1 MLACSRSIKTALRS
15 LEEAGWASGPGCWV
29 SGFPAQALTRCT
41 WWPCHPGVQNVDG
54 SRRWWGVPRH
64 IWVSEMCACMW
75 LSPLRNNYLILQRCS
90 HSPKNKLTTSLRT
103 LPGGYLLMGRKA
115 RVQNTY
121 YCTEHHNSLDFSV
134 WIRSEYESIRL
145 PLKAAGL
152 MNKDQLWHWPTGVF
166 CWVFIRVKSPCQYS
180 HFSMSPRYLF
190 LPWVSSQASYM
201 ALYKWI
207 WRWVSLYLFI
217 DRWLVYWS
225 VLLLI
230 TWSALQ

>member
-1 MLACSRSIKTALRS
+1 
-15 LEEAGWASGPGCWV
+15 
-29 SGFPAQALTRCT
+29 
-41 WWPCHPGVQNVDG
+41 
-54 SRRWWGVPRH
+54 
-64 IWVSEMCACMW
+64 MCACMW

-115 RVQNTY
+115 RVQNMY
-121 YCTEHHNSLDFSV
+121 YCTEHHDSLDFSA
-134 WIRSEYESIRL
+134 WIQSEYESIRL

-166 CWVFIRVKSPCQYS
+166 CWVFIIVKSPCQYS

-201 ALYKWI
+201 ALYK
-207 WRWVSLYLFI
+207 
-217 DRWLVYWS
+217 
-225 VLLLI
+225 
-230 TWSALQ
+230 